1 MYVYPRVYQATMCT
15 NKHKP
20 NRCTDLSWIL
30 GSFPIT
36 PPPPSGNEAA
46 FVQLVSP
53 PGWRYFGVCPHWAA
67 CPLPSGGWRYSGLGS
82 FLSPPPPCTTP
93 AQNTSQNLMQKD
105 FVFKNKNP
113 YNRIMGFLCA
123 YASFTWKEEIEGQ
136 NIVALDEFTYARKP
150 GRLHSKR
157 QFIT

>member
-20 NRCTDLSWIL
+20 NRRTGLSWIL
-30 GSFPIT
+30 GSL
-36 PPPPSGNEAA
+36 PPPPHGESSCLCAACLPSG
-46 FVQLVSP
+46 S
-53 PGWRYFGVCPHWAA
+53 RYPGVCPT
-67 CPLPSGGWRYSGLGS
+67 LGS
-82 FLSPPPPCTTP
+82 LPAPPPQGAGVKIPWPGELAPTLEHLTELN
-93 AQNTSQNLMQKD
+93 AESFFFL
-105 FVFKNKNP
+105 NKNL
-113 YNRIMGFLCA
+113 YSRSMGFLCA